1 MDKAVGFQLLH
12 ERGDCAVRDHQ
23 KFGNFGHGRAGR
35 LARELCQQVEAGQRG
50 VELLAQ
56 PGVQRL
62 LDPGGAG
69 EQPQPDAQF
78 QMRAV
83 GFVRRLDRP
92 QRLPARALR
101 GSDLSFDCG
110 VHGCDL
116 TGLNGN

>member
-1 MDKAVGFQLLH
+1 MHQRRD
-12 ERGDCAVRDHQ
+12 RAVRDHQ
-23 KFGNFGHGRAGR
+23 KFGNLGHGRTGRFAG
-35 LARELCQQVEAGQRG
+35 ELCQQVEPGQRG

-56 PGVQRL
+56 PGIQRL

-83 GFVRRLDRP
+83 GFVRRLDRR
-92 QRLPARALR
+92 QRLPACALR
-101 GSDLSFDCG
+101 GSGLSFDCG

-116 TGLNGN
+116 TGLDGN